1 MSIFASYPDI
11 GSREDDDSTDG
22 TVLAYEG
29 SHRYPGAADR
39 HATVGLASIPAWCV
53 PGHDE
58 PEDYVDYDCVGPW
71 VRLDVTT
78 PNPHGDLR
86 TTNAQTV
93 LLSETAARA
102 LAAQLVQWADQP
114 KVHPVVKG

>member
-11 GSREDDDSTDG
+11 GSREDDDTTDG

-29 SHRYPGAADR
+29 SHRYPRPGDP

-53 PGHDE
+53 PGRG
-58 PEDYVDYDCVGPW
+58 EDDSDDVGPW

-78 PNPHGDLR
+78 PNPHCVMR
-86 TTNAQTV
+86 TTDEQTV

-102 LAAQLVQWADQP
+102 LAAQLVEWADQP